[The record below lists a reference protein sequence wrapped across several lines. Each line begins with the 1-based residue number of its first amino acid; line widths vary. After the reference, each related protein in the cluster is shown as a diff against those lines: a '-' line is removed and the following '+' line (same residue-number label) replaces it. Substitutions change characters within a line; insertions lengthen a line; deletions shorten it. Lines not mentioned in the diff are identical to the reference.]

1 MSKISQTNLRIPGPT
16 PVTPEILNEMSHFMI
31 NHRGGQ
37 FRSLIESVTARLK
50 KIYQTNQDL
59 HILTASGTGAMETAI
74 VNTLSPGDSV
84 LAITIGA
91 FGDRFANI
99 AEAYGANVEILRS
112 ELGESTDPDKVKA
125 YLNSNPNIKAVLV
138 THNETS
144 TGVTNDLKSIAKIV
158 KDGFGKLL
166 LVDGVSSVGSIPLET
181 DNWRCDAVA
190 SASHKGWM
198 APPGLAFLSFS
209 LEAWK
214 ANVYSN
220 MPRFYFDLRE
230 YKKYMEIGQPP
241 WTPNLSLFF
250 ALDKTLD
257 LMLDEGI
264 PNIHTRHTETAQK
277 FRDGVQELGLKL
289 LAKPECASDTIT
301 SVILPEDIK
310 TQDFL
315 RVAKSDHNVEMAGG
329 QQSLASKI
337 FRIGHLGLVTDEEIS
352 QTLSAIKGSLEKLQ

>member
-16 PVTPEILNEMSHFMI
+16 PVTPEILNEMSRFMI
-31 NHRGGQ
+31 NHRGDE

-50 KIYQTNQDL
+50 TIYQTNQDL
-59 HILTASGTGAMETAI
+59 YILTASGTGAMETAI

-99 AEAYGANVEILRS
+99 AETYGANVEILRS
-112 ELGESTDPDKVKA
+112 KLGEPADPDKVKA
-125 YLNSNPNIKAVLV
+125 HLNSNPNIKAVLV
-138 THNETS
+138 THNES
-144 TGVTNDLKSIAKIV
+144 WK
-158 KDGFGKLL
+158 
-166 LVDGVSSVGSIPLET
+166 
-181 DNWRCDAVA
+181 CDAVA
-190 SASHKGWM
+190 SASQKGWM

-214 ANVYSN
+214 ANSYSN

-257 LMLDEGI
+257 LMLDEGV

-277 FRDGVQELGLKL
+277 FRDV
-289 LAKPECASDTIT
+289 S
-301 SVILPEDIK
+301 
-310 TQDFL
+310 
-315 RVAKSDHNVEMAGG
+315 
-329 QQSLASKI
+329 
-337 FRIGHLGLVTDEEIS
+337 
-352 QTLSAIKGSLEKLQ
+352 